1 MRLTKP
7 TCRCRSRKGNDRGWT
22 AEGSCPQRF
31 IRYNELVTDT
41 VQIGILGD
49 YDPES
54 PTLPA
59 VEKSI
64 QHAAETL
71 EISAQAKWLPTP
83 SLLDPDIETKLE
95 AFDGLWAAPGSPY
108 KSFDGMLRG
117 IEFARRRDWPF
128 VGT

>member
-1 MRLTKP
+1 MP
-7 TCRCRSRKGNDRGWT
+7 
-22 AEGSCPQRF
+22 EP
-31 IRYNELVTDT
+31 

-49 YDPES
+49 YDSAS

-59 VEKSI
+59 VEESI
-64 QHAAETL
+64 QHAADKL
-71 EISAQAKWLPTP
+71 KISAKPQWLPTE
-83 SLLDPDIETKLE
+83 SLLDPELDKKLGT
-95 AFDGLWAAPGSPY
+95 FDGLWAGPGSPY

>member
-1 MRLTKP
+1 V
-7 TCRCRSRKGNDRGWT
+7 
-22 AEGSCPQRF
+22 AEA
-31 IRYNELVTDT
+31 L
-41 VQIGILGD
+41 QIGILGD
-49 YDPES
+49 YDPAS

-64 QHAAETL
+64 QHAAKEL
-71 EISAQAKWLPTP
+71 KISAEATWLPTP
-83 SLLDPDIETKLE
+83 SLLDADLEKKLE
-95 AFDGLWAAPGSPY
+95 TFDGLWAAPGSPY

>member
-1 MRLTKP
+1 
-7 TCRCRSRKGNDRGWT
+7 
-22 AEGSCPQRF
+22 
-31 IRYNELVTDT
+31 

-49 YDPES
+49 YDPDS

-59 VEKSI
+59 VKKSI
-64 QHAAETL
+64 QHAADEL
-71 EISAQAKWLPTP
+71 KIVAEAKWLPTP
-83 SLLDPDIETKLE
+83 SLLDPNIEAKLE

>member
-1 MRLTKP
+1 V
-7 TCRCRSRKGNDRGWT
+7 
-22 AEGSCPQRF
+22 AEA
-31 IRYNELVTDT
+31 

-49 YDPES
+49 YDPDS

-64 QHAAETL
+64 QHAASKLKVTVE
-71 EISAQAKWLPTP
+71 AKWLPTD
-83 SLLDPDIETKLE
+83 SLLNPDLETRLE

-108 KSFDGMLRG
+108 KSFEGMLRG

>member
-1 MRLTKP
+1 V
-7 TCRCRSRKGNDRGWT
+7 
-22 AEGSCPQRF
+22 AES
-31 IRYNELVTDT
+31 

-49 YDPES
+49 YDPAS

-59 VEKSI
+59 VEESI
-64 QHAAETL
+64 QHAAEELKIT
-71 EISAQAKWLPTP
+71 ADAKWLPTS
-83 SLLDPDIETKLE
+83 SLLDANLETKLE
-95 AFDGLWAAPGSPY
+95 GFDGLWAAPGSPY

>member
-1 MRLTKP
+1 MVR
-7 TCRCRSRKGNDRGWT
+7 
-22 AEGSCPQRF
+22 
-31 IRYNELVTDT
+31 
-41 VQIGILGD
+41 IGILGD
-49 YDPES
+49 YGPAS

-64 QHAAETL
+64 QHAAASLNL
-71 EISAQAKWLPTP
+71 EVEASWIATD
-83 SLLDPDIETKLE
+83 SLLSPDLESKLE
-95 AFDGLWAAPGSPY
+95 RFDGLWAAPGSPY